1 MFSLLLVFVDDL
13 LGGLHINAGVHR
25 QPLDKGGEGLLLLLV
40 GQLDLLDELVQPQTD
55 RGVRDLVE
63 PGDLL
68 QRAGLERKIF
78 EKGGELPISCMYS
91 HKTNGLS
98 LFSSSHFSIRAG
110 GVYI

>member
-78 EKGGELPISCMYS
+78 EKGGVLRFESALPVR
-91 HKTNGLS
+91 
-98 LFSSSHFSIRAG
+98 SSAAKARTTAR
-110 GVYI
+110 